1 MALEF
6 EKLSEEDLASH
17 RAKIISIIQ
26 EFQFFI
32 SSKQSRSEVF
42 EKMQGGPK
50 NCFYFLV
57 VLIFIIIVKPSSFH
71 YKILVNMYSE
81 NVILELTSMPSSK
94 K

>member
-42 EKMQGGPK
+42 RENAGGPK
-50 NCFYFLV
+50 KIVFIFL
-57 VLIFIIIVKPSSFH
+57 LF
-71 YKILVNMYSE
+71 
-81 NVILELTSMPSSK
+81 
-94 K
+94 

>member
-32 SSKQSRSEVF
+32 SSKQSRSEAF
-42 EKMQGGPK
+42 WENAGGPK
-50 NCFYFLV
+50 KLFYFFLF
-57 VLIFIIIVKPSSFH
+57 LFFIIIGKPSSFQ

-81 NVILELTSMPSSK
+81 NVTLELTSMPSSK